1 VAGLS
6 SLDSKSLPRDS
17 LRGNFFTSE
26 WVFIF
31 YLRYGDDLTD
41 TVISGK
47 LLVELQ
53 IGAHWT
59 LGGPMITQ
67 IQLDVDADIQD
78 IPTLAVYLLKRVQEL
93 TSELEQR
100 TQTFGVNG
108 VLMLQDRDRYL
119 LGLISGYQELLSS
132 IGYPSE

>member
-1 VAGLS
+1 M
-6 SLDSKSLPRDS
+6 
-17 LRGNFFTSE
+17 
-26 WVFIF
+26 
-31 YLRYGDDLTD
+31 TD

-53 IGAHWT
+53 IGAHRT